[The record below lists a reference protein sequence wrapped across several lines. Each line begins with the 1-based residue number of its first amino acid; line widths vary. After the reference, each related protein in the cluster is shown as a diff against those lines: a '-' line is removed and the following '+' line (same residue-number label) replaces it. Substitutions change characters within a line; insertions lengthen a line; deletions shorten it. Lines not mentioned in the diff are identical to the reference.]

1 MLLVT
6 GAAFAQQPQT
16 VPFVDLDRYA
26 GKWYEIARFPNK
38 IQALCTADVTA
49 EYKKHGD
56 HEMELV
62 NSCRK
67 ADGSMEQA
75 TGLAHVTDTI
85 TNAKL
90 KVSFAPAWVS
100 WLPFV
105 WTNYWVLAL
114 APDYSV
120 AAVGDSGREYLW
132 ILSRTPHLPDSL
144 YEEMVNQVTAQGYD
158 TARLVKTKQEQ

>member
-1 MLLVT
+1 
-6 GAAFAQQPQT
+6 
-16 VPFVDLDRYA
+16 
-26 GKWYEIARFPNK
+26 
-38 IQALCTADVTA
+38 
-49 EYKKHGD
+49 
-56 HEMELV
+56 
-62 NSCRK
+62 
-67 ADGSMEQA
+67 
-75 TGLAHVTDTI
+75 
-85 TNAKL
+85 
-90 KVSFAPAWVS
+90 VS